1 MYLYAL
7 YSPYLNQ
14 LIRYIMEAA
23 TIIQSVWRS
32 YRTRRRLFTIV
43 PLMRR
48 AIADKRTDIS
58 HLTGVD
64 RMLYDVVWTYVRRRH
79 HHPLTRVKSDSPRV
93 CSLCKERG
101 NICWTCEECVHT
113 LCEPCFYIRYL

>member
-1 MYLYAL
+1 MD
-7 YSPYLNQ
+7 
-14 LIRYIMEAA
+14 AA
-23 TIIQSVWRS
+23 TIIQSAWRS

-79 HHPLTRVKSDSPRV
+79 HHPLTRVESDSPRA
-93 CSLCKERG
+93 CSLCKERVH
-101 NICWTCEECVHT
+101 ICWTCEPCHHT
-113 LCEPCFYIRYL
+113 LCEACFYIRYL